1 LQYTDLEIGVEIF
14 KHYHSCGTWFP
25 NRQQTERYIMNLP
38 YFKKVYMT
46 SSNLPEDMAY
56 RYIIVTY
63 AHTLG
68 RSGIPADSY
77 EQSFR
82 GTTSFADI

>member
-1 LQYTDLEIGVEIF
+1 
-14 KHYHSCGTWFP
+14 
-25 NRQQTERYIMNLP
+25 MNLP